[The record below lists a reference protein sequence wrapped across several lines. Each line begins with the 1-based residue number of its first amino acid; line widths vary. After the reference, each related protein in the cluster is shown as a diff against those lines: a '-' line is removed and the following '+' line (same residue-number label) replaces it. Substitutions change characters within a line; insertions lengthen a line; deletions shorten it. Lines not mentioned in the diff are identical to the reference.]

1 MVRSFLPTGHAVSV
15 MFQLKVPITAAQLLV
30 LSFSYA
36 TRTSSYVTLKSD
48 KSAVTTSPAFP
59 VASQRPHISSLS
71 SSTLID
77 GCVLSAKDPYLL
89 YTSITRHT
97 WPRHLTISLSES
109 IENCLLVAILG
120 SKCMHFIVNNLHT
133 RIIYNYTHHTKN
145 RIKTQLNFRCIL
157 LYIFYI
163 L

>member
-1 MVRSFLPTGHAVSV
+1 MPDHIKHIRVWFVHFCPPAMLSVSCFSWRYRSRLLNCWSWVSLMPLELRHMSPWSPT
-15 MFQLKVPITAAQLLV
+15 KVPSPPRQLC
-30 LSFSYA
+30 
-36 TRTSSYVTLKSD
+36 
-48 KSAVTTSPAFP
+48 P
-59 VASQRPHISSLS
+59 VASQRPHISSLF

-89 YTSITRHT
+89 YTTITRHT

-109 IENCLLVAILG
+109 IENCLRVAILG

-145 RIKTQLNFRCIL
+145 RIKNSV
-157 LYIFYI
+157 
-163 L
+163 